1 MATEKNITM
10 KQFNGTD
17 YDTLYPKTIVNQI
30 EDRDAYYFNKSKT
43 LTTDVASMF
52 VGSSVATPND
62 AFSYL
67 GKYAE
72 YWWKKFV
79 DATYTAYE
87 ETRGAI
93 ESIVYMYSS
102 GIQNSESFVPPE
114 WSFEY
119 SKSFSID
126 QSTGVVSLS
135 SPSTFTVPSIGSLTS
150 SGSNTGETTV
160 SNLLNEFLANA
171 PYYCKFAG
179 NDNVYYLPAG
189 SSCSAYGA
197 VSSNDDTIAV
207 HYYRRKDDEGNFV
220 NGSVSI
226 YLRASSS
233 TVNYPAELIGSKA
246 VTYSG
251 GNTYYSYSTNRNAYP
266 DSGTVDSVTY
276 EYLGIPFDNAVTA
289 PKIAVGNYIGTDV
302 YGSSNQ
308 NSLMFDFI
316 PKMLIIGSNNSTLG
330 WQRGC
335 FAWVNG
341 VEKGLVG
348 FSSTMTFYTTTI
360 TWNDK
365 EVLWY
370 GSNST
375 TQLNENGKTYYYI
388 AIG

>member
-87 ETRGAI
+87 ETRGTI

-102 GIQNSESFVPPE
+102 GTQTSESFVPPE

-135 SPSTFTVPSIGSLTS
+135 SPSTFTVPSTGSLTS
-150 SGSNTGETTV
+150 SGSRTGETTV
-160 SNLLNEFLANA
+160 SNLLNEFLVNA

-197 VSSNDDTIAV
+197 VNSNDDTIAV

-233 TVNYPAELIGSKA
+233 IVNYPAELIGSKA

-266 DSGTVDSVTY
+266 DSGTVDGVTY

-289 PKIAVGNYIGTDV
+289 LKVASLSYTGTGIKGDKEIIFPVVPKIVFVSRND
-302 YGSSNQ
+302 GSYMYFPYVWGEAFLLGINASSASFSKRKPNVTVSGATLTVEGGSTLV
-308 NSLMFDFI
+308 NSLDAE
-316 PKMLIIGSNNSTLG
+316 GVTYTLLY
-330 WQRGC
+330 
-335 FAWVNG
+335 
-341 VEKGLVG
+341 LV
-348 FSSTMTFYTTTI
+348 
-360 TWNDK
+360 
-365 EVLWY
+365 
-370 GSNST
+370 
-375 TQLNENGKTYYYI
+375 
-388 AIG
+388 